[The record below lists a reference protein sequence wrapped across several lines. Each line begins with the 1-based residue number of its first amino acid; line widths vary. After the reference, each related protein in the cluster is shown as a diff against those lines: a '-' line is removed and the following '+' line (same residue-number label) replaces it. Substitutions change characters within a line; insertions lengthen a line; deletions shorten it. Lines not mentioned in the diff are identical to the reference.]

1 MKNIEAVKTTLMC
14 DNPKCDW
21 ENKSVS
27 PENYKDWLNVLC
39 PKCGNNLLTEE
50 DYSNFEKMNLVI
62 QLMNLMSPEEIKE
75 ISNSCNMEELINS
88 SFLRDAK
95 NKELVFSNKSEQ
107 LDVKISTHKEVKV
120 TELKK
125 VLKV

>member
-1 MKNIEAVKTTLMC
+1 
-14 DNPKCDW
+14 
-21 ENKSVS
+21 
-27 PENYKDWLNVLC
+27 
-39 PKCGNNLLTEE
+39 
-50 DYSNFEKMNLVI
+50 
-62 QLMNLMSPEEIKE
+62 
-75 ISNSCNMEELINS
+75 MEELINS